1 MLAAVPGEERW
12 WSISGH
18 PISNELGNFQG
29 FRGSGT
35 DLTDKKKSEREIKQ
49 LARYDTL
56 TGLANRLHIT
66 ELLERALRNHMGQV
80 QPCAL
85 LLMDLDR
92 FKAVNDT
99 MGHPAGD
106 QLLQQVAG
114 RLTQI
119 IGDKGQ
125 VGRLGGD
132 EFQIVLPQI
141 VEPEKL
147 AGNRQRHHPQPRQ
160 ALRDRE

>member
-1 MLAAVPGEERW
+1 MRISD
-12 WSISGH
+12 WSSDVCSSDL
-18 PISNELGNFQG
+18 PIGNALGNFQG

-35 DLTDKKKSEREIKQ
+35 DLTEKKRSEREINQ

-66 ELLERALRNHMGQV
+66 DLLERALRNHMGQP

-85 LLMDLDR
+85 LLLDLDR

-99 MGHPAGD
+99 LGHPVGD
-106 QLLQQVAG
+106 QLLQQAAG

-119 IGDKGQ
+119 IGDKI
-125 VGRLGGD
+125 GRAHG
-132 EFQIVLPQI
+132 
-141 VEPEKL
+141 
-147 AGNRQRHHPQPRQ
+147 
-160 ALRDRE
+160 

>member
-1 MLAAVPGEERW
+1 MRISD
-12 WSISGH
+12 WSSDVCSSYL
-18 PISNELGNFQG
+18 ISNEFGNFQG

-35 DLTDKKKSEREIKQ
+35 DLTDQKRSEREINQ

-56 TGLANRLHIT
+56 TGLANRRHIT
-66 ELLERALRNHMGQV
+66 DLLERALKSHSGQP

-99 MGHPAGD
+99 LGHPVGD

-119 IGDKGQ
+119 VGDKGQ

-132 EFQIVLPQI
+132 EFQIVVPQMSQ
-141 VEPEKL
+141 PDKL
-147 AGNRQRHHPQPRQ
+147 AGIARKST
-160 ALRDRE
+160 